1 MLGVMVVLVVLV
13 LVLVSSQFSKC
24 VYREGYLTKLL
35 LGVPDQLTERRNC
48 LADDAANFPKR
59 LLQIWDCI

>member
-13 LVLVSSQFSKC
+13 LVVVSSQFSKC
-24 VYREGYLTKLL
+24 AYRGEYLTKLL
-35 LGVPDQLTERRNC
+35 MGVPDQLTDRRNC